1 MPPKPAEDT
10 RPRIWADGHQ
20 HPPFEPRAFALASVY
35 FARESLAGLLTRCAT
50 SARAFAGLVASGHW
64 RIPEA
69 RLGRTGRFL
78 PSVEATGRAVLGGAE
93 LLARAARVALP
104 QLEPEAPRPLSIFDA
119 PRSAA
124 RDTLREAPAAA
135 RVTVASPVAESEDDP
150 DLHAIRL
157 LMRDGP
163 DQAPA
168 APTAVLPVTETES
181 APFAPPEQPGTR
193 RDWLGGPLATALGY
207 GLLVVAV
214 PVGAVLALIAHLNG
228 EDLRK
233 LVDDEA

>member
-20 HPPFEPRAFALASVY
+20 HPPFEPRAFALASVL
-35 FARESLAGLLTRCAT
+35 FARESLAGLLTRCAA
-50 SARAFAGLVASGHW
+50 SARAFAGLVASGQW

-93 LLARAARVALP
+93 LLAKAARVALP

-119 PRSAA
+119 PRPAP
-124 RDTLREAPAAA
+124 RDTLHEAPPAA
-135 RVTVASPVAESEDDP
+135 RVTVASPAAEAEEDP
-150 DLHAIRL
+150 ELRAIRL

-163 DQAPA
+163 DPAPA
-168 APTAVLPVTETES
+168 APAPARPVTEPES
-181 APFAPPEQPGTR
+181 APVAPPEQPGTR
-193 RDWLGGPLATALGY
+193 RDWLSGPLATALGY
-207 GLLVVAV
+207 GLLVVSV